1 MLIYGRKSGKKI
13 LRLTMRTQQ
22 QMAYTDVLEDI
33 LQEAWKVRKD
43 NPMRLKIGLR
53 QAKNDEIIQKSL
65 WY

>member
-1 MLIYGRKSGKKI
+1 
-13 LRLTMRTQQ
+13 MRTQQ